1 MPHAPEPIIIGID
14 PGTQITGYGIIQITK
29 TAVRTLDF
37 GCIRPPAKAK
47 LSDRYYIIFQAIQ
60 GLLSRYNPV
69 EMAIET
75 QFFRLN
81 AQSALKLSIAQGVA
95 IIAAKEKQLKVF
107 PYSPREVK
115 CAIVGTGKA
124 TKEQMQGAVARYLQ
138 LKELPTPYD
147 AADALAI
154 ALCHTTGRQRSLNRS
169 KEM

>member
-1 MPHAPEPIIIGID
+1 MSHAPETIIIGID
-14 PGTQITGYGIIQITK
+14 PGTQITGYGIIQIAK
-29 TAVRTLDF
+29 TGVKTLDF

-60 GLLSRYNPV
+60 GLLLQYKPL

-75 QFFRLN
+75 QFFSLN

-95 IIAAKEKQLKVF
+95 IVAAKEKQLKVF
-107 PYSPREVK
+107 TYSPREVK
-115 CAIVGTGKA
+115 CAVVGTGKA
-124 TKEQMQGAVARYLQ
+124 TKEQIQGAVARSLQ

-147 AADALAI
+147 AADALAL
-154 ALCHTTGRQRSLNRS
+154 ALCHTAGRQRSLNKS